1 MRCGWSEPGCGW
13 QRDGSEL
20 EALHRDRPVR
30 PPLQSPGRKLNV
42 TSPTAMHITSP
53 ALVALAGLA
62 LSSGTAAEVTFRSG
76 AAPTALIELYT
87 SEGCSSCP
95 PAEKWL
101 GELRNDPALWKN
113 FVPVAFHVNYWDH
126 LGWRDVLATKAFT
139 EREHAYAEAWRASSV
154 YTPCFVRNGQEWR
167 PRDASR
173 DEKRGMD
180 VGTLSLI
187 WRPET
192 NTCQVEFT
200 PVGSAAKPGKLE
212 VSVALLGGGIVSNVR
227 KGENAGRELRHEF
240 VALRLET
247 AALVRGADGAWTAS
261 VALPPR
267 PEIVASRRA
276 IAAWVSAKGQLAPI
290 QAVGGWIE

>member
-1 MRCGWSEPGCGW
+1 MDFIFARW
-13 QRDGSEL
+13 
-20 EALHRDRPVR
+20 
-30 PPLQSPGRKLNV
+30 
-42 TSPTAMHITSP
+42 
-53 ALVALAGLA
+53 LAFSGLA
-62 LSSGTAAEVTFRSG
+62 LSSGFSAEVMIRSG
-76 AAPTALIELYT
+76 PAQVALIELYT

-126 LGWRDVLATKAFT
+126 LGWRDALAAKAFT
-139 EREHAYAEAWRASSV
+139 DREHAYAAAWRASSV

-167 PRDASR
+167 PRNSSPGAGETSAK
-173 DEKRGMD
+173 E
-180 VGTLSLI
+180 VGALSLA
-187 WRPET
+187 WQPDT
-192 NTCQVEFT
+192 NTCRVEFAA
-200 PVGSAAKPGKLE
+200 VGVAAKATKLE

-247 AALVRGADGAWTAS
+247 GALVRAENGAWTAS
-261 VALPPR
+261 INLPPR
-267 PEIVASRRA
+267 TDIAANRRA
-276 IAAWVSAKGQLAPI
+276 LAAWVSVKGQLAPI